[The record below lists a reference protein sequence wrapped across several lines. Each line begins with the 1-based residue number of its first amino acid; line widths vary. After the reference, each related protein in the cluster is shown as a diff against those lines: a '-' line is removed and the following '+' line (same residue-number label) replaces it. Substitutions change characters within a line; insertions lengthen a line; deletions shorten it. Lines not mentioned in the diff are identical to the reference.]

1 VTDHRSPT
9 AKTSHISLHE
19 PSITGNEWTYVKECL
34 DTNWV
39 SSAGKYVEKFEMQI
53 AEYTGA
59 KHAIACVNGTAAL
72 QISLRLSGVHSGCE
86 VIVPALTFIA
96 PINAVHYNGA
106 DPIFMD
112 ADQHFNLD
120 IQKTIQFINEETQ
133 FKNEF
138 TYNKKT
144 GKQIVAVVPVHVWG
158 NAVWMDEL
166 VQLCNERN
174 IEIIE
179 DASES
184 LGTWNSHGKFKGRH
198 TGTLGQLGCLSF
210 NGNKIITAG
219 GGGMILTDDEKLADK
234 ARYLTTQAKKDPIR
248 YIHEEI
254 GYNFRLSNINA
265 AVGVGQ
271 LEQLDDIL
279 EKKKKIY
286 QQYVEKV
293 GQINGLSISLVPDF
307 ADNNHWLNILRIEP
321 EKYGKDRD
329 ALMKILADEGIQ
341 TRPVWYPNH
350 FQKPYKDCQ
359 AYHIENAEH
368 LVETSLCLPSS
379 SQLVEEDIIRIIRVL
394 NG

>member
-1 VTDHRSPT
+1 M
-9 AKTSHISLHE
+9 SLHE

>member
-1 VTDHRSPT
+1 M
-9 AKTSHISLHE
+9 SLHE

-394 NG
+394 DG

>member
-1 VTDHRSPT
+1 MTDHRSPT